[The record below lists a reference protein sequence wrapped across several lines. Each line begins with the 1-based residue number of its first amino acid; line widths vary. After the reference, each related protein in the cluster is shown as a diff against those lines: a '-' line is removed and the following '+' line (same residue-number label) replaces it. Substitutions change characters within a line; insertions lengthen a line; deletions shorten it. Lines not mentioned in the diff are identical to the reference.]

1 MNITIT
7 DLLRRKGN
15 DVFTVSPDIS
25 IKDAIHEMVEHKIGA
40 LLVQEN
46 GNLAGIITERD
57 ILHALDEHAAR
68 ILDKKVGDL
77 MTSDVFTG
85 SPGDDLSYVM
95 TLMHKQR
102 FRHMPVIDDDKLVG
116 LVSSKDVMKASL
128 DAADMENR
136 ILKHYVKNWPEDDTQ
151 DQND

>member
-1 MNITIT
+1 MNIKIT

-15 DVFTVSPDIS
+15 DVYTVSPTTL
-25 IKDAIHEMVEHKIGA
+25 IKDAIHEMVGHKIGA

-46 GNLAGIITERD
+46 GDLTGIITERD
-57 ILHALDEHAAR
+57 ILHALDEHAAD
-68 ILDKKVGDL
+68 ILDKKVSEL

-85 SPGDDLSYVM
+85 SPEDDLSYVM

-102 FRHMPVIDDDKLVG
+102 FRHMPVIENGKLAG
-116 LVSSKDVMKASL
+116 LVSSKDVMKAAL

-136 ILKHYVKNWPEDDTQ
+136 ILKHYVKNWPEDDPQ
-151 DQND
+151 EQGD